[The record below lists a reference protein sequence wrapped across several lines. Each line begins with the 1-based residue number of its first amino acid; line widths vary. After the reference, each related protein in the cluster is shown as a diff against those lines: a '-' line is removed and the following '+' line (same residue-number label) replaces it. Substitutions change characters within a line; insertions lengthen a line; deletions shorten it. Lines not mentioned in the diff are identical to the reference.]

1 MVQNEGGQNLE
12 QLNGS
17 MRAQEITLSRKMLM
31 QLAEVIQVLVALL
44 MKPMSG
50 EPEVATLL
58 ISRKFIRLRD

>member
-12 QLNGS
+12 QLNCS

-31 QLAEVIQVLVALL
+31 QLDEVIQVLVALL
-44 MKPMSG
+44 IKPMSG
-50 EPEVATLL
+50 EPEVATLP